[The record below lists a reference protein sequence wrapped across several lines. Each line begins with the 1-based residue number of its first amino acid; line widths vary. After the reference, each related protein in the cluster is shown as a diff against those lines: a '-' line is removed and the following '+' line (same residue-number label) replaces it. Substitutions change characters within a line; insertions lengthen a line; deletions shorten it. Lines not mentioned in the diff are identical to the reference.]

1 MVNEAS
7 ILVRTVK
14 RAKAPG
20 RVSCFSLIYNED
32 WFLPHFL
39 NHHRALGV
47 GHFVFYDD
55 NSTDHSREILMG
67 EQDCTVLEA
76 ADKDA
81 PRHRLGLMQRMLGNW
96 VLKSFGAGTWAL
108 HLDVDELVILPPGF
122 SSIGEVVRYL
132 EERKQ
137 ACTMA
142 AMVDFYPARLSGR
155 FYDPLGPLQG
165 SPFFDADPVFKWFPD
180 RPRPKIVAAGPRP
193 RLLKKLAREY
203 PAKIPEIYG
212 DKPYRVAKTWKVPL
226 IKSGQGIVRTDPHNI
241 NVIPPDDI
249 QLGLAHFK
257 FYPGLDARVQ
267 NALDRQ
273 GYFQA
278 SVEYRFLN
286 TILDLFPDVQLT
298 FERSVEYRSPAD
310 LERAGH
316 IWARP

>member
-142 AMVDFYPARLSGR
+142 AMVDFYPERLSGR

-193 RLLKKLAREY
+193 RLLK
-203 PAKIPEIYG
+203 
-212 DKPYRVAKTWKVPL
+212 
-226 IKSGQGIVRTDPHNI
+226 
-241 NVIPPDDI
+241 
-249 QLGLAHFK
+249 
-257 FYPGLDARVQ
+257 
-267 NALDRQ
+267 
-273 GYFQA
+273 
-278 SVEYRFLN
+278 
-286 TILDLFPDVQLT
+286 
-298 FERSVEYRSPAD
+298 
-310 LERAGH
+310 
-316 IWARP
+316 